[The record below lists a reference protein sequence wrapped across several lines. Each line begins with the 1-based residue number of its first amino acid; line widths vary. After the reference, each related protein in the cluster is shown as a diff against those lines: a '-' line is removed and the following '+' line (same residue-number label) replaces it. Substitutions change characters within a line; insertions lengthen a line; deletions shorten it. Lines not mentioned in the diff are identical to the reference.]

1 MKKTVLIFGLLLIS
15 LISLGQKK
23 VDLKFNLGP
32 ELFTPV
38 GNLTNTHFTGVG
50 GMFEMEVLPVKHKRV
65 GYVLVSGYNYI
76 MGKGDDQS
84 LFQAPGLAGVR
95 LHVDSV
101 ISISQMAGVS
111 FFNENEGFKQ
121 TYCTSVRF
129 DIGILGV
136 ETKYITALRPGK
148 GRDISGFILRL
159 SYRIN
164 K

>member
-32 ELFTPV
+32 ELFAPV
-38 GNLTNTHFTGVG
+38 GNLMNTHFTGVG
-50 GMFEMEVLPVKHKRV
+50 GMFEMEVLPVKHKKV
-65 GYVLVSGYNYI
+65 GYVLVSGYDYI
-76 MGKGDDQS
+76 MGKGDNQS
-84 LFQAPGLAGVR
+84 LFQAPGLVGVR
-95 LHVDSV
+95 LHVDSI

-121 TYCTSVRF
+121 TFCTSVRF
-129 DIGILGV
+129 DVGILGI
-136 ETKYITALRPGK
+136 ETKLITALRPGHAN
-148 GRDISGFILRL
+148 DITGFILRL
-159 SYRIN
+159 SYRI

>member
-1 MKKTVLIFGLLLIS
+1 MKYILLCGLLLTTLLS
-15 LISLGQKK
+15 FGQKK
-23 VDLKFNLGP
+23 AEVKFNVGP

-38 GNLTNTHFTGVG
+38 GNLMETHFTGVG
-50 GMFEMEVLPVKHKRV
+50 GMVEMEVLPVKHKI
-65 GYVLVSGYNYI
+65 GYVLVTGYDYI
-76 MGKGDDQS
+76 MGKNENQS
-84 LFQAPGLAGVR
+84 LFQAPGLLGVR

-129 DIGILGV
+129 DVGKLGV
-136 ETKYITALRPGK
+136 ETKLITALRPGHAN
-148 GRDISGFILRL
+148 DITGFILRL
-159 SYRIN
+159 SYQI